1 MKNNH
6 QISTKNALIN
16 LYLNL
21 KYYSVNKKSQN
32 NNKEE
37 DIEYLSSL
45 NEISLI
51 KYINDSKDTII
62 LEIVEKKID
71 DYNNKYNLNEHIQQ
85 DYEEMLIKYEKDLRG
100 HIKTEHQLKLFAD
113 SLQNNIDDL
122 EKEKKEQNNNNKY
135 KEILIEKNNIISE
148 LKKEINY
155 NKKLIKSYEEQNIK
169 LSENEKN

>member
-1 MKNNH
+1 MKNVH

-32 NNKEE
+32 HNKEE

-51 KYINDSKDTII
+51 KYINDSIDVII

-71 DYNNKYNLNEHIQQ
+71 DYNNKYNLNDHIQQ
-85 DYEEMLIKYEKDLRG
+85 DYEAMLIKYVKG
-100 HIKTEHQLKLFAD
+100 YKGAY
-113 SLQNNIDDL
+113 QN
-122 EKEKKEQNNNNKY
+122 
-135 KEILIEKNNIISE
+135 
-148 LKKEINY
+148 
-155 NKKLIKSYEEQNIK
+155 
-169 LSENEKN
+169 

>member
-21 KYYSVNKKSQN
+21 KYYSVNIKSQN
-32 NNKEE
+32 HNKEE
-37 DIEYLSSL
+37 VIEYLSSL

-51 KYINDSKDTII
+51 KYINDSIDTII

-85 DYEEMLIKYEKDLRG
+85 DYE
-100 HIKTEHQLKLFAD
+100 QC
-113 SLQNNIDDL
+113 
-122 EKEKKEQNNNNKY
+122 
-135 KEILIEKNNIISE
+135 
-148 LKKEINY
+148 
-155 NKKLIKSYEEQNIK
+155 
-169 LSENEKN
+169 